1 MSALYTTHE
10 QRESLMADE
19 NFKESFNLVQFLL
32 FLVVFVGL
40 LCLVPIL
47 RWLQILG

>member
-1 MSALYTTHE
+1 
-10 QRESLMADE
+10 MADE

-47 RWLQILG
+47 RWIQVLG

>member
-1 MSALYTTHE
+1 
-10 QRESLMADE
+10 MADE
-19 NFKESFNLVQFLL
+19 NFKESFNIGQLVMFLI
-32 FLVVFVGL
+32 VFVGL

>member
-1 MSALYTTHE
+1 
-10 QRESLMADE
+10 MADE
-19 NFKESFNLVQFLL
+19 NFKESFGVAQFLG
-32 FLVVFVGL
+32 FIAVFVGL

>member
-1 MSALYTTHE
+1 MNNGN
-10 QRESLMADE
+10 SLMADA
-19 NFKESFNLVQFLL
+19 NFKESFGVVQFLL
-32 FLVVFVGL
+32 FLVVFTGL

>member
-1 MSALYTTHE
+1 
-10 QRESLMADE
+10 MADE

-32 FLVVFVGL
+32 FLAVFVGL